1 MLGLILLNTDNLIMF
16 IVDLKLNLMN
26 KFKTAMLVG
35 IRSEEVAHNAHYLNI
50 LLT

>member
-1 MLGLILLNTDNLIMF
+1 MF
-16 IVDLKLNLMN
+16 ILDLKLNLTN
-26 KFKTAMLVG
+26 QFKTAILVG